1 MWSRL
6 WLIVLLISV
15 GACSGDSAGSISS
28 PCDLADAELVESV
41 FGGTVTEGVEGQA
54 RNCDFEVQG
63 GPVFSVAVFYY
74 GSADGW
80 DSTRQGFEDNRGGV
94 TDVEGIGDEAFFPSD
109 FGARELVVQ
118 SGGEIF
124 SVTVFTGFDEPT
136 PEVIN
141 GVADLSKAIADNLAS

>member
-1 MWSRL
+1 MRSRL

-15 GACSGDSAGSISS
+15 VACNGNSGGSISS

-41 FGGTVTEGVEGQA
+41 FGGTVAEGVEGQA

-74 GSADGW
+74 GSADDW

-94 TDVEGIGDEAFFPSD
+94 TDVEGIGDEAFFPGD

-118 SGGEIF
+118 SDGETF
-124 SVTVFTGFDEPT
+124 SVTVFTGFDDPT